1 MENREKT
8 VKKIT
13 VVTIT
18 LNISLAII
26 KVAAGIISNSSAIIA
41 DGIHSLSD
49 VVSTVIAY
57 IGIKISVKE
66 EDENHP
72 YGHEKFEPVLSKIL
86 AIVLFI
92 TAFGIMAKG
101 YNNFRCKEIE
111 IISNMAIYAAVISI
125 VVKEW
130 MYHYTI
136 KASKQIKSSILKAD
150 AWHHRSD
157 ALSSIGAFIGIFG
170 AQMGYPILEP
180 IATIVIG
187 VLIAKVAAS
196 IYMQSIRELTDTAA
210 DSETICE
217 IEKFVLSV
225 AGIEEIDLL
234 KTRTHGNRLYVDL
247 EISVDGNLSLF
258 QSHAIAEKAH
268 DLLEKE
274 LPIIKHC
281 MVHVNP
287 MQKE

>member
-1 MENREKT
+1 MENRERI

-13 VVTIT
+13 VVTII
-18 LNISLAII
+18 LNVLLAII

-41 DGIHSLSD
+41 DGVHSFSD
-49 VVSTVIAY
+49 VVSTIVAY

-86 AIVLFI
+86 AMVLFI
-92 TAFGIMAKG
+92 TAFGIIAKG
-101 YNNFRCKEIE
+101 YDNFRYKEIE
-111 IISNMAIYAAVISI
+111 ITSNLALYAAVVSI
-125 VVKEW
+125 GVKEW

-170 AQMGYPILEP
+170 AKMGYPILEP
-180 IATIVIG
+180 IATMIIG
-187 VLIAKVAAS
+187 LLIIKVGLS

-210 DSETICE
+210 DSETIHE
-217 IEKFVLSV
+217 IEKLVLSV
-225 AGIEEIDLL
+225 DGVERIDLL

-247 EISVDGNLSLF
+247 EISVDGNLPLF
-258 QSHAIAEKAH
+258 QSHAIAENAH

-274 LPIIKHC
+274 LEIIKHC
-281 MVHVNP
+281 MIHVNP
-287 MQKE
+287 I

>member
-1 MENREKT
+1 MENREKI

-13 VVTIT
+13 IVTIT
-18 LNISLAII
+18 LNILLAII
-26 KVAAGIISNSSAIIA
+26 KVVAGIISNSSAIIA

-49 VVSTVIAY
+49 VASTVIAY

-86 AIVLFI
+86 AIVLFM
-92 TAFGIMAKG
+92 TAFGIIAKG
-101 YNNFRCKEIE
+101 YNNFRYKEIE
-111 IISNMAIYAAVISI
+111 ITSNLAIYAAAISI

-157 ALSSIGAFIGIFG
+157 ALSSVGAFIGIFG

-180 IATIVIG
+180 IATMVIG
-187 VLIAKVAAS
+187 VLIIKVAAS

-210 DSETICE
+210 DSETIHK
-217 IEKFVLSV
+217 IEKLILSV
-225 AGIEEIDLL
+225 DGIEGIDLL

-258 QSHAIAEKAH
+258 QSHAIAEKVH

-287 MQKE
+287 M